1 MNRWISATEIYEE
14 GLKGCH
20 GGWLGT
26 RFVLLEDLGCI
37 PSMHMEAH
45 NHP

>member
-1 MNRWISATEIYEE
+1 MNQLVHRGVVK
-14 GLKGCH
+14 GLKGCL
-20 GGWLGT
+20 GRWL
-26 RFVLLEDLGCI
+26 RALFVLLEDLGSI